1 MYAVSIGTFLPI
13 THQPH
18 SMSQKCP
25 KKYMHFDPWDPVWV
39 FPVLLFKEA
48 CKPFRVELC
57 AGDKPHCTVKPTEI
71 KGDYSMMKA
80 EIKKKEERK
89 ETQSPKFVT

>member
-1 MYAVSIGTFLPI
+1 M
-13 THQPH
+13 
-18 SMSQKCP
+18 
-25 KKYMHFDPWDPVWV
+25 
-39 FPVLLFKEA
+39 
-48 CKPFRVELC
+48 
-57 AGDKPHCTVKPTEI
+57 EI